1 MEMSLFV
8 VLGPSSLSRVP
19 KATKCWK
26 RFRLVLPVS
35 GRLHLGKLLIEEF
48 YYTAVKSVQV
58 FTSMSLRL

>member
-35 GRLHLGKLLIEEF
+35 GRLHLEEF